1 MPETSDKQI
10 YHEFYTEKR
19 WNNWLQ
25 KVGESDFK
33 LEESGDT
40 PEKDS
45 AIFVNMQDDVILACL
60 KVIATFQRGENS
72 VEETLDIL
80 SSIEE
85 IVLKKVDSIS
95 EDTDMMIESLQNSLL
110 ATFVSFECY
119 LNGDYDKESEI
130 SDLIKGAIEA
140 EQDED
145 FEASLGYVARIGA
158 LVLNGKELP
167 GKEMEDMPY
176 GIVAEWMDGIDSIEA
191 AMVGTDS
198 YKEDDGEYEVV

>member
-1 MPETSDKQI
+1 MPETNNKQI
-10 YHEFYTEKR
+10 FHEFYTEKR

-25 KVGESDFK
+25 KVEESNFK
-33 LEESGDT
+33 LEESGEA

-60 KVIATFQRGENS
+60 KVIATGQRGDYS

-85 IVLKKVDSIS
+85 IVMKKVDPIS
-95 EDTDMMIESLQNSLL
+95 EDADMMIESLQNSLL

-119 LNGDYDKESEI
+119 LNGNFDGDSNI
-130 SDLIKGAIEA
+130 SDLINGAIEA

-145 FEASLGYVARIGA
+145 FEAALGYVARIGA
-158 LVLNGKELP
+158 LVLDGQELP
-167 GKEMEDMPY
+167 GKQMEDMPY

-198 YKEDDGEYEVV
+198 YKEDDGDYEVV